1 MVNGNSYLC
10 VIFLSMVELRNGV
23 FQASPP
29 TQLFGEAERDGATGT
44 RGIPTHYARAAHESE
59 AVYQGIY

>member
-1 MVNGNSYLC
+1 M
-10 VIFLSMVELRNGV
+10 

-29 TQLFGEAERDGATGT
+29 TQLSGEVERDGAAGT

-59 AVYQGIY
+59 AFYQGIY